1 MQMDK
6 NVLSTLL
13 ISLGEKIRESPDDI
27 YIDGNLTFSLISPMR
42 YEISGTITMNY
53 MAAESI
59 YKDYIHTIEQH

>member
-13 ISLGEKIRESPDDI
+13 ISLGEKIRENHDDV
-27 YIDGNLTFSLISPMR
+27 YIDGDLAFSLISPMR

-53 MAAESI
+53 RAAESI
-59 YKDYIHTIEQH
+59 YKDYIRTTE